1 MKAVKSLA
9 TLAALLGL
17 AAAGTLPAAEARAAA
32 PPTGTVVNAHAPNTV
47 GDSYLVV
54 LADGERAPDPAL
66 PERHGARVLDTYRD
80 ALRGYHVRATPE
92 QAARLAGDPAVA
104 LVERNTAVEASEPS
118 SWGEPSPGA
127 EPSPGSE
134 ALRPA
139 GVQPDPPSCGLDRI
153 DQPDLPLDGQ
163 YRYPDSA
170 GEGVAVYV
178 VDTGIHYTH
187 RDFGGRAEPGFD
199 ASGGDGSDGNGHGTH
214 IAGTVGGEAHGVAK
228 RATLVSVKVLDDGG
242 AGTVADVVAGID
254 WLTRDAEGRPAVAA
268 FGIGGGPSQVLD
280 DALRRSIGAGVTYAV
295 AAGNSASDAGGYSPG
310 RVPEAI
316 TAATASCDDRAAASS
331 NHGPAVDLY
340 APGVGIV
347 STWHTSDTATATLS
361 GSTSAAAHVA
371 GVAALHLAD
380 EPTAAPADVW
390 TAIEAAAV
398 PDRLRDVPPGTA
410 NLLLQVVG

>member
-32 PPTGTVVNAHAPNTV
+32 PPTGTVVNAHAPNAV

-54 LADGERAPDPAL
+54 LAEGERAPDPGLTAL
-66 PERHGARVLDTYRD
+66 PERHGATVLDTYRD

-104 LVERNTAVEASEPS
+104 LVERNTAVEASEPAPDS
-118 SWGEPSPGA
+118 RAS
-127 EPSPGSE
+127 
-134 ALRPA
+134 RPF

-153 DQPDLPLDGQ
+153 DQPDPPLDGQ

-178 VDTGIHYTH
+178 VDTGIRYTH

-214 IAGTVGGEAHGVAK
+214 VAGTVGGEAHGVAK
-228 RATLVSVKVLDDGG
+228 RARLVSVKVLDDGG
-242 AGTVADVVAGID
+242 AGTIADVVAGID
-254 WLTRDAEGRPAVAA
+254 WLTGDAEGRPAVAA

-280 DALRRSIGAGVTYAV
+280 DALLRSIEAGVTYAV

-316 TAATASCDDRAAASS
+316 TTATASCDDRAAGSA

-340 APGVGIV
+340 APGVDIV

-371 GVAALHLAD
+371 GVAALYLAD
-380 EPTAAPADVW
+380 EPAAGPADVW
-390 TAIEAAAV
+390 TAIQAAAV
-398 PDRLRDVPPGTA
+398 ADRLRDVPPGTA